1 MLRLSILFQ
10 VSKMAKSK
18 IIGGIMK
25 LKQIKLAMSTIAL
38 TAALSACAQ
47 FSAKDKAYEFNAEN
61 RTKLNAVVDA
71 RDDKVKGRD
80 GWRKPAETLEF
91 FRVEPGMTVVEAL
104 PGGGWYTEIIANY
117 LGSDAT
123 IYGLHYN
130 DDMWSKF
137 GFFSEEAIKMRIAD
151 TARFPEIVAEKT
163 TNGIKAKGY
172 TFDGIPASLNGTVDR
187 VLLIRAFHNLNR
199 FEDNGGYRS
208 QALKTMHDLLKT
220 GGMVGIVQHSV
231 AETADD
237 EGAKGQRGYLKQS
250 AVIKMFQDAGFKL
263 VAKSN
268 MHANPK
274 DMPGPK
280 DIVWRLPPT
289 LLGAKDKPEQAKA
302 MNAIGE
308 SNRMT
313 LLFEKI

>member
-1 MLRLSILFQ
+1 MNL
-10 VSKMAKSK
+10 KS
-18 IIGGIMK
+18 
-25 LKQIKLAMSTIAL
+25 IKLALGATAL
-38 TAALSACAQ
+38 TMALSACPQYA
-47 FSAKDKAYEFNAEN
+47 AKDKGYQFDADN
-61 RTKLNAVVDA
+61 RAKLNSVVDA
-71 RDDKVKGRD
+71 RDDKVKTRD

-117 LGSDAT
+117 LGSDST
-123 IYGLHYN
+123 LYGLHYN
-130 DDMWSKF
+130 DDMWAKF
-137 GFFSEEAIKMRIAD
+137 GFFNEEAIKQRIQD
-151 TARFPEIVAEKT
+151 TARFPEIVASKT
-163 TNGIKAKGY
+163 DNGIKAKGF
-172 TFDGIPASLNGTVDR
+172 TFDGVPKSINGTVDR

-208 QALKTMHDLLKT
+208 QALKAMHDMLKP
-220 GGMVGIVQHSV
+220 GGMVGIVQHKV
-231 AETADD
+231 ADSSDD
-237 EGAKGQRGYLKQS
+237 AGAQGQRGYLKQS

-263 VAKSN
+263 VAKSD

-274 DMPGPK
+274 DIPGPK

-289 LLGAKDKPEQAKA
+289 LLGARDKPELAKA

-313 LLFEKI
+313 LLFQK